1 MAVTAVLGGVAIL
14 AAFVTGDGTLMVEQG
29 VSDSQDAVHRAYA
42 AKLALPTV
50 GWLVVSLVTGWVH
63 PRTGALRVMLPMLL
77 FGFAVMVLVMT
88 VLAGD
93 PEARSLLQTITDE
106 F

>member
-1 MAVTAVLGGVAIL
+1 
-14 AAFVTGDGTLMVEQG
+14 
-29 VSDSQDAVHRAYA
+29 
-42 AKLALPTV
+42 
-50 GWLVVSLVTGWVH
+50 
-63 PRTGALRVMLPMLL
+63 MLPMLL